1 MNILKSMPYVY
12 VNNFIMIQVTLV
24 SDFVC
29 KIIVAFPLYLL
40 WLKEKWDQSQT
51 NIASGS
57 NGNEPMFAR
66 WDLIRF

>member
-1 MNILKSMPYVY
+1 
-12 VNNFIMIQVTLV
+12 MIQVTLV

-29 KIIVAFPLYLL
+29 KIVVALPLYLL

>member
-1 MNILKSMPYVY
+1 MNILKSMLDVSIY
-12 VNNFIMIQVTLV
+12 NFIMIQVTLV

-29 KIIVAFPLYLL
+29 KIVVALPLYLL

-57 NGNEPMFAR
+57 NGNDPMFAR